1 MKGRGLLLLS
11 VLLVLIY
18 SCGVCLQKRE
28 MVLHGEN
35 ALQRRNTVLFAVEDS
50 LKTFKA
56 PGGGDIVSYTGFFSP
71 YFVCGSRGKYVRL
84 YNYSQEN
91 LLKRYARDK
100 KQVKGWIKRGNM
112 VDIESAS
119 LIKKRYL
126 LAVNDYS
133 LLHNPQKYF
142 VNEDSVWLYSS
153 SGLKVING
161 KIPLYKPVFLIKHS
175 EKDSV
180 SLVAESPNVP
190 FPYSDLNRSGRWLS
204 CVKIGWVSNKL
215 LSPPVND
222 SIKRIALR
230 DSANMKVP
238 WTAGSFL
245 TLKEADSVV
254 CKSLNIV
261 IVLPSLEHRYD
272 NRAQMTKLFGESKMA
287 ICSGVNGLFGNYRV
301 NYTAVEIDSNGSGLL
316 KICES
321 RDSTEFFDFV
331 AVHLSKNGIGA
342 DSSYARLK
350 PNKGNINVY
359 RILSMLQGNLFG
371 SFSAFG
377 LNLVIIIGS
386 SAEPCNDYIPN
397 EPLGVDNIVLLS
409 CQIAENKS
417 RDNRNFVIQSS
428 DVIRKYAV
436 QSTAAALDNRLFY
449 IVPGGDSLLHR
460 QSMMRE
466 FEDDLYLLDF
476 PYNSFAIG
484 GVIYPGLNKT
494 LSGGKLYRGIE
505 IVLKQISRRHR
516 MIEGV
521 IKKGF
526 KIPGSNNSERLK
538 DSTLLPNA
546 ARSFFG
552 KSQLYAYF

>member
-1 MKGRGLLLLS
+1 MKRRGLLLLPA
-11 VLLVLIY
+11 LLLLY

-28 MVLHGEN
+28 MVLNSET

-50 LKTFKA
+50 LKTFKT

-91 LLKRYARDK
+91 LLKRHAKDK

-133 LLHNPQKYF
+133 LLRNPQRYF
-142 VNEDSVWLYSS
+142 VNKDSVWLYKS
-153 SGLKVING
+153 SGLNVING
-161 KIPLYKPVFLIKHS
+161 RIPLYKPVFLIKHS
-175 EKDSV
+175 EKDSA
-180 SLVAESPNVP
+180 SLVAESPYVP
-190 FPYSDLNRSGRWLS
+190 FPYSDLNISGRWLS
-204 CVKIGWVSNKL
+204 CVKIGWISNKL

-230 DSANMKVP
+230 DSANIKIP
-238 WTAGSFL
+238 WTASSFL
-245 TLKEADSVV
+245 TLKGADSVV
-254 CKSLNIV
+254 CKRLNIV
-261 IVLPSLEHRYD
+261 IVLPALEHRYD

-287 ICSGVNGLFGNYRV
+287 VCSGVKGLFGNYIV
-301 NYTAVEIDSNGSGLL
+301 NYMAVEVDDNGAGLL

-321 RDSTEFFDFV
+321 KDSTAFFDAV
-331 AVHLSKNGIGA
+331 AVHLSKNGLNTDA
-342 DSSYARLK
+342 VKLK
-350 PNKGNINVY
+350 QRSDISVCGIFN
-359 RILSMLQGNLFG
+359 MLQSGLLG
-371 SFSAFG
+371 SVSAPG
-377 LNLVIIIGS
+377 LNLVIVLGS
-386 SAEPCNDYIPN
+386 SAKSFNDTIPDK
-397 EPLGVDNIVLLS
+397 LFGRDNIVLLS
-409 CQIAENKS
+409 CQIAENNS
-417 RDNRNFVIQSS
+417 RGNRNFVIQSS
-428 DVIRKYAV
+428 DVIRKYAA

-449 IVPGGDSLLHR
+449 MVPGGDSLLHV
-460 QSMMRE
+460 QSRMRE

-484 GVIYPGLNKT
+484 GVIYPGMHKT

-505 IVLKQISRRHR
+505 IVLKQISRRQR
-516 MIEGV
+516 MIEGA
-521 IKKGF
+521 IEKGF
-526 KIPGSNNSERLK
+526 KMYELGNSERLR
-538 DSTLLPNA
+538 DSTLLPDA
-546 ARSFFG
+546 ARAFFG